1 MATQW
6 LRLWHDMP
14 NDPKW
19 RTIARASKQAIP
31 SVMAVY
37 LHLLVNASNATE
49 RGRTQN
55 VCSEDIASALD
66 LECEQVDAIISA
78 MQGRVLDGE
87 SISGWAKRQVERE
100 DGAAERSKAWRAA
113 KKAEKQTQPNAEQTQ
128 PNATERKET
137 PDTDTDTEEPLVPSV
152 LVASKLPTCPQKEI
166 LDLYAEL
173 LPELPQPRIWEG
185 ARQKNLSARWKW
197 VIADLENKG
206 KPHDTA
212 AGLDFFSRMFRYVAQ
227 SDLLAGRSGAW
238 CASLDW
244 LVKLDNFTKV
254 ISGNYDN
261 KAAV

>member
-19 RTIARASKQAIP
+19 RTIARASKQSIP

-66 LECEQVDAIISA
+66 LECDQVDAIISA
-78 MQGRVLDGE
+78 MQGRVLEGDL
-87 SISGWAKRQVERE
+87 IAGWSKRQVERE
-100 DGAAERSKAWRAA
+100 DGGAERSKAWRDA
-113 KKAEKQTQPNAEQTQ
+113 KKAEKQAQSNAEQTQ

-137 PDTDTDTEEPLVPSV
+137 PDTDTDTEEPIEPSA
-152 LVASKLPTCPQKEI
+152 LVASKLPTCPQNEI
-166 LDLYAEL
+166 LALYAEL

-185 ARQKNLSARWKW
+185 ARQKNLTARWKW
-197 VIADLENKG
+197 ALGDLKTRG
-206 KPHDTA
+206 KPHDAA
-212 AGLDFFSRMFRYVAQ
+212 AGLGFFSRMFRYVAQ
-227 SDLLAGRSGAW
+227 SDFLTGKPGPW

-244 LVKLDNFTKV
+244 LVESGNFAKV
-254 ISGNYDN
+254 IAGNYDN
-261 KAAV
+261 KAAE